1 MNNTI
6 NKITTTSS
14 TNDRQLENDLI
25 LKKNEIEL
33 KRQQTPAFAYI
44 SIVFTIVIVILIIF
58 FLKYI
63 TSLEYDKMGDANLII
78 DQQLEL
84 RNRINCD
91 QIPTY
96 CFEDSNCTGIC
107 TIATTTR
114 CSNGICV
121 NAAIINTTAPKNECD
136 AAKGV
141 LTYFVGNATL
151 GRFDYL
157 CKSIDLG
164 IAPDDIDLP
173 NRMCE
178 HGNITIN
185 YLQQF
190 PDASQCSCPNGYSKV
205 NLANTSQVR
214 NYVDCIANEKIH
226 LII

>member
-1 MNNTI
+1 MNSKNTLI
-6 NKITTTSS
+6 S
-14 TNDRQLENDLI
+14 TDVKLNQYKLDKE
-25 LKKNEIEL
+25 KNEIEL
-33 KRQQTPAFAYI
+33 KRQQTPIFAYI
-44 SIVFTIVIVILIIF
+44 SIVATLVFLILTIV

-63 TSLEYDKMGDANLII
+63 STLEYDKTADANLII
-78 DQQLEL
+78 DPQLEH

-96 CFEDSNCTGIC
+96 CFEDSNCSGIC

-114 CSNGICV
+114 CSNGICI
-121 NAAIINTTAPKNECD
+121 NAAVINTTAPKNECD

-141 LTYFVGNATL
+141 ITYFVGNPTL

-178 HGNITIN
+178 HGNIIIN

-190 PDASQCSCPNGYSKV
+190 PDVSQCTCTNGYTRV
-205 NLANTSQVR
+205 MLANTSQIR
-214 NYVDCIANEKIH
+214 NYADCLPNEKIH